1 MSDFLLQGQKMI
13 HFFKNIFKSE
23 KEKEASTTIE
33 YEAEKLLCGIENS
46 EIQEHKIRITNYPF
60 EPSFAYSEKK
70 IEANDI
76 ESICV
81 DFSVCKLHTET
92 EEDVIFASAEKK
104 RWVKRV
110 CGKAQYKTS

>member
-70 IEANDI
+70 N
-76 ESICV
+76 
-81 DFSVCKLHTET
+81 
-92 EEDVIFASAEKK
+92 
-104 RWVKRV
+104 
-110 CGKAQYKTS
+110 